1 MLEKLHLLPLNFWIL
16 FIVSL
21 SVIGPRRF
29 SNYGSDSTGTTKNN
43 LEKSLL
49 LTLNRSSG
57 PVCSG
62 VVGRKMPRFCLFGDT
77 VNTASRMESTGEP
90 LKIHCSSPCKIKLE
104 SLGGYHFQERGQTE
118 LKGKG
123 IMTTYW
129 LTGQDLT
136 PARLKAWTV
145 KRNKSLPFSGSN
157 QELDF
162 FKSNLSS
169 RRGSSRSRR
178 SGSFIDREPSSPYLK
193 KDSITCTAVAFAVN
207 NQFSVTAKRN
217 FSNETFFAV
226 FQTLYFFSFGK
237 N

>member
-29 SNYGSDSTGTTKNN
+29 SNYESDSTGTKSILN
-43 LEKSLL
+43 KSLL
-49 LTLNRSSG
+49 LILDHFSG

-104 SLGGYHFQERGQTE
+104 SLGGYHLEERGQTQ

-129 LTGQDLT
+129 LIGQDLT
-136 PARLKAWTV
+136 PARLKAWTF
-145 KRNKSLPFSGSN
+145 KRNKSVWGSN

-169 RRGSSRSRR
+169 RRGSSRR
-178 SGSFIDREPSSPYLK
+178 SGSFIEPSSPYFRHEVKPTASLPTT
-193 KDSITCTAVAFAVN
+193 STAVAFAVN

-217 FSNETFFAV
+217 FSNYTF
-226 FQTLYFFSFGK
+226 LLFFSCLFTF
-237 N
+237 